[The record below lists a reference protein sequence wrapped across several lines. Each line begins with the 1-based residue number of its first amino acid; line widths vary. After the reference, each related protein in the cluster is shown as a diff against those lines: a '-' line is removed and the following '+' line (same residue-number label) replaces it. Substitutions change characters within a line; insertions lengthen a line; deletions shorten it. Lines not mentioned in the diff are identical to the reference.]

1 MSFNIFLYLVK
12 VYNSAENHQDSAEEL
27 NQQVLE
33 NFDFSESNLNYEDS
47 SENLSNEEKRFNMT
61 KKINWDEPKNKFE
74 AHEAKMKKKSSPEN
88 KKKLFSQDETESI
101 QENGDD
107 IHNGNQNDQNFKR
120 KGVRIVSVQLKDSE
134 IKPEHTSDA
143 DDDKFEDSENEHLSR
158 FDIKAEHSDM
168 NHYEDNSGV
177 QEENLVKQISSLNSA
192 NNDPKNLNYNINLLT
207 NGIINHDNNNTSSDN
222 MNAINSNQL
231 NNGSSGTIIN
241 KDHSIDIS
249 SNAKGETNN
258 KQNYKTDGDG
268 NVITNIPIVTM
279 DSHDEATNENSR
291 NTNNENEKLNNINT
305 NYLDRKIFTQI
316 PEIIQNENNSE
327 PIIDQNNQSLGLNS
341 IISQAD
347 PNTNY
352 YDNKNQETAQNNNI
366 NGNENQGSNQ
376 NTNNN
381 ENQVLGQNNIDNNGN
396 SNETQDSA
404 QKNNGNNIENFNL
417 NNQSLE
423 PMNDNQ
429 INNDAL
435 TNNQENANASNTTN
449 NQENANASNNTN
461 YQKNENETKNNPQ
474 TDNENQGFDFGNTN
488 PEAQNYNLIFR
499 NNSFNFTFNI
509 EMPSEKQKKPKQT
522 KKNENKTK
530 EQKQNKLQKS
540 KTVVVEAFPNDDNPK
555 EHEFKRFDL
564 SEDEYYDPKAKSFFS
579 SSSDEV
585 YEQGSGQSGR
595 FANFDDLN
603 FA

>member
-1 MSFNIFLYLVK
+1 MLFNIFLYLVK
-12 VYNSAENHQDSAEEL
+12 VFNSAENHQDSAEEL

-74 AHEAKMKKKSSPEN
+74 ADEAKTKKKSSPEN
-88 KKKLFSQDETESI
+88 KKKLSFQDEIVSI
-101 QENGDD
+101 QENEG
-107 IHNGNQNDQNFKR
+107 GNQNLKSKD
-120 KGVRIVSVQLKDSE
+120 VRIVSVQLKNSDN
-134 IKPEHTSDA
+134 KPEHTSGT

-158 FDIKAEHSDM
+158 FDIKAEHSDI
-168 NHYEDNSGV
+168 NYYEDNSGV
-177 QEENLVKQISSLNSA
+177 QEEKVEKQISSLNSA
-192 NNDPKNLNYNINLLT
+192 NNDPKNLNLNVNLLT
-207 NGIINHDNNNTSSDN
+207 DGIINHENNNTSSDN
-222 MNAINSNQL
+222 ANAINLNQL
-231 NNGSSGTIIN
+231 NNGSSGTIPK
-241 KDHSIDIS
+241 KDLSIDTS
-249 SNAKGETNN
+249 LNAKGETND

-268 NVITNIPIVTM
+268 NVINIPIVNIGF
-279 DSHDEATNENSR
+279 HDEAANDNSR
-291 NTNNENEKLNNINT
+291 NTYNENEKLKNNNT
-305 NYLDRKIFTQI
+305 NYLDQQISIQI
-316 PEIIQNENNSE
+316 PKIIQNGINSK
-327 PIIDQNNQSLGLNS
+327 PITDQNNQSLGLNLN
-341 IISQAD
+341 ILQAD
-347 PNTNY
+347 PNTNFN
-352 YDNKNQETAQNNNI
+352 DNRNQEPAQNNNI
-366 NGNENQGSNQ
+366 NSNENQGSNQ
-376 NTNNN
+376 NTNFN
-381 ENQVLGQNNIDNNGN
+381 ENQILGQNNIDDNEI
-396 SNETQDSA
+396 SNETQDST
-404 QKNNGNNIENFNL
+404 QKNNENRIDNSNF
-417 NNQSLE
+417 NNQSTE
-423 PMNDNQ
+423 PMNENQ
-429 INNDAL
+429 NYNYAS
-435 TNNQENANASNTTN
+435 TNNQENENASNNTN

-522 KKNENKTK
+522 KKNENKTN

-585 YEQGSGQSGR
+585 YEQGSGPSGR